1 MHISIEFAQ
10 AYVSVT
16 VAVGRLARQPFHQVL
31 REHAGLVDSSGII
44 RQFATTAAG
53 EDESPVTCES
63 SGIVA
68 SLERSAVTA
77 VQDNDRCG
85 RS

>member
-53 EDESPVTCES
+53 ETNLPSPAKAA
-63 SGIVA
+63 G
-68 SLERSAVTA
+68 
-77 VQDNDRCG
+77 
-85 RS
+85 